1 MRKKNNLSLLKQAY
15 LITKKASNK
24 GFDWNSIDGVL
35 QKLEE
40 ETIEFKKALS
50 TKRRRE
56 IMEEIGDL
64 FFILVNISRF
74 LNIDPEKALKKS
86 IDKFVSRFRYVEE
99 SLKKIRK
106 TFDQS
111 NLTEMNHLWEKSK
124 KRKKI
129 K

>member
-15 LITKKASNK
+15 LVTKKASNK
-24 GFDWNSIDGVL
+24 GFDWNSIDGVIH
-35 QKLEE
+35 KLEE
-40 ETIEFKKALS
+40 ETMEFKKALS
-50 TKRRRE
+50 TKRRRK
-56 IMEEIGDL
+56 ITEEIGDL

-99 SLKKIRK
+99 SLKKIGK
-106 TFDQS
+106 TFNQS
-111 NLTEMNHLWEKSK
+111 NLTEMNHFWEKSK